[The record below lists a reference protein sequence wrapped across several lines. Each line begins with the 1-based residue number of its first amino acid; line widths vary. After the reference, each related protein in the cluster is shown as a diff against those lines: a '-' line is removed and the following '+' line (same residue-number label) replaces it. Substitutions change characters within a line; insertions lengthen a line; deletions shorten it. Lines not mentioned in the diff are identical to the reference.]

1 MIIYENNCLFID
13 LEEEQEKDSM
23 DILKDSMDIP
33 VWAVQD
39 TISNPTACQRPHSA
53 QLDPLSFIVS
63 FFFSPYNFLL
73 YTWKIF
79 LGNYFAKNAD
89 F

>member
-1 MIIYENNCLFID
+1 MIIYENNCLFIN

-23 DILKDSMDIP
+23 DIPKDSMDLP

-39 TISNPTACQRPHSA
+39 TISNPTACQKPHSA

-63 FFFSPYNFLL
+63 PPPPPPPTFSFILER
-73 YTWKIF
+73 
-79 LGNYFAKNAD
+79 YF
-89 F
+89 

>member
-1 MIIYENNCLFID
+1 MIIYENNCLFIN

-23 DILKDSMDIP
+23 DIPKDSMDLP

-63 FFFSPYNFLL
+63 PPPPPQLSPL
-73 YTWKIF
+73 YLKDIF
-79 LGNYFAKNAD
+79 RKLF
-89 F
+89 

>member
-1 MIIYENNCLFID
+1 MIIYENNCLFIN

-23 DILKDSMDIP
+23 DIPKDSMDLP

-39 TISNPTACQRPHSA
+39 TISNPTACQKPHSA

-63 FFFSPYNFLL
+63 PPPPPPQLSPL
-73 YTWKIF
+73 YLKDIF
-79 LGNYFAKNAD
+79 RKLF
-89 F
+89 